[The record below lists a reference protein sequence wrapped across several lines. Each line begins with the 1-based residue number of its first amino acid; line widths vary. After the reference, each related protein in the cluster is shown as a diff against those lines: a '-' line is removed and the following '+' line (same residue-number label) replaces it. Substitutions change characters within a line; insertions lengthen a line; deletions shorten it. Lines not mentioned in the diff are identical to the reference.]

1 MCQTGRDYRCLLQI
15 IFDNTNMAEL
25 RTETVTSNH
34 VDSQNERRGTVWTYY
49 KRGPTAYACRPAA
62 KLSLSSSDANEEHA
76 VRRDH

>member
-15 IFDNTNMAEL
+15 IFDNTNMAES

-49 KRGPTAYACRPAA
+49 KTGPN
-62 KLSLSSSDANEEHA
+62 S
-76 VRRDH
+76 VRVSPSGKTQFVLVRCQ